1 MGDDFDN
8 WLANREKEAPVE
20 DVSVEDG
27 ELSAGTLVGD
37 YRIVAHL
44 GRGGFADVYRASG
57 KNGEKVAVKMLHK
70 LDDKS
75 RARFARESEILL
87 QIRHCDNIPRL
98 LGFGSFGDRPYMV
111 LELLNGFSLP
121 SSDGKVAKFVK
132 QVISAVEA
140 LHRHGFVH
148 RDIKP
153 ANILSRDDGTPVL
166 IDFGLATPLSV
177 AQRETDGLSIEEGKR
192 IAVGTVGWAAPEQFS
207 GLPAGREADVHA
219 IGMLVNECFT
229 EKMPGSWRR
238 IYLTATASNPKARY
252 RTVQELRRAVDNRHL
267 RKALG
272 FALVAVLVLVAAFA
286 ANRLAGKG
294 EVARGD
300 NMGEL
305 VYGFED
311 DGHAGRKC
319 AVVLKAQDA
328 RGDFVI
334 PAKKDGC
341 AVTRIGENAFDECK
355 ALTSVTIPDGVRSIG
370 DWAFGDCSALM
381 SVRIPASVTNI
392 GDGAFD
398 FDDTAL
404 RTVYVSVG
412 DVDRV
417 KKLLLDS
424 GQDIDDVKFEEV
436 K

>member
-1 MGDDFDN
+1 M
-8 WLANREKEAPVE
+8 
-20 DVSVEDG
+20 
-27 ELSAGTLVGD
+27 
-37 YRIVAHL
+37 
-44 GRGGFADVYRASG
+44 
-57 KNGEKVAVKMLHK
+57 
-70 LDDKS
+70 
-75 RARFARESEILL
+75 
-87 QIRHCDNIPRL
+87 
-98 LGFGSFGDRPYMV
+98 
-111 LELLNGFSLP
+111 
-121 SSDGKVAKFVK
+121 
-132 QVISAVEA
+132 
-140 LHRHGFVH
+140 
-148 RDIKP
+148 
-153 ANILSRDDGTPVL
+153 
-166 IDFGLATPLSV
+166 
-177 AQRETDGLSIEEGKR
+177 
-192 IAVGTVGWAAPEQFS
+192 
-207 GLPAGREADVHA
+207 
-219 IGMLVNECFT
+219 
-229 EKMPGSWRR
+229 
-238 IYLTATASNPKARY
+238 
-252 RTVQELRRAVDNRHL
+252 DNRHL

-272 FALVAVLVLVAAFA
+272 FALVAILVLAAAFA
-286 ANRLAGKG
+286 ATRLAGNG

-341 AVTRIGENAFDECK
+341 VVTRIGENAFDECK

-412 DVDRV
+412 DVDRI